1 VSIALTFRVSW
12 RAAAAARAVSAG
24 FLPVEVVPADGP
36 VELLSELLADGVAL
50 SAAELRGAGLLG
62 AALLGSALLGAAL
75 LGAALLGGALSLEAV
90 LPGPLGSAVSRGD
103 ADGVLGVGDPVGSAR
118 AGEVETASV
127 AMAPTRTARGRRCM
141 CTRNH
146 SGR

>member
-50 SAAELRGAGLLG
+50 SAAELRGAELLG
-62 AALLGSALLGAAL
+62 AALLAAAL

>member
-50 SAAELRGAGLLG
+50 SAAELRGAE
-62 AALLGSALLGAAL
+62 LLGAAL

>member
-1 VSIALTFRVSW
+1 M
-12 RAAAAARAVSAG
+12 SAG

-36 VELLSELLADGVAL
+36 VELLADGVAL
-50 SAAELRGAGLLG
+50 SAAELRGAELLG
-62 AALLGSALLGAAL
+62 AALLGAAL

>member
-50 SAAELRGAGLLG
+50 SAAELRGAELLG
-62 AALLGSALLGAAL
+62 AALLGAAL